1 MIRSTTPRLV
11 SRAGPPIRARRWALV
26 LVPVVTVALL
36 FGVSTPVGAAPLPVG
51 GITEAVAAYAFTPK
65 QVPGANDFTC
75 KPTFVHPR
83 PVVLVHG
90 TLENMGFNWAA
101 ISPTLK
107 NAGYCVF
114 ALNYGYNWLSL
125 DQRAGGLTDIAASA
139 KELQAFVAKV
149 LLATGASRV
158 DIVGHSQ
165 GGLMPNYYIK
175 RLGGASKV
183 ARFVGLAP
191 SNHGTT
197 LSGIT
202 NLGAQLGLL
211 TSFNLLAAMT
221 APSLVQQQVG
231 SAFQTA
237 LFKDGDTVVGPT
249 YVVIATKRDAVV
261 TPYTNG
267 FLNGARNITIQ
278 DQCPT
283 DETGHIGLAFDGPTI
298 QNVLNVLGPNLAT
311 FKAVCTDF
319 GIPV

>member
-1 MIRSTTPRLV
+1 MSL
-11 SRAGPPIRARRWALV
+11 
-26 LVPVVTVALL
+26 
-36 FGVSTPVGAAPLPVG
+36 GAEAATLPVG
-51 GITEAVAAYAFTPK
+51 GLGEAVQAYAFTPK

-75 KPTFVHPR
+75 KPTLAHPR

-114 ALNYGYNWLSL
+114 ALNYGDNWLSL

-139 KELQAFVAKV
+139 KELSTFVDKV
-149 LLATGASRV
+149 RLATGAPKV

-165 GGLMPNYYIK
+165 GGMMPSYYIK
-175 RLGGASKV
+175 RLGGATKV
-183 ARFVGLAP
+183 ARFVGLSP

-202 NLGAQLGLL
+202 NLGTQLGLL

-221 APSLVQQQVG
+221 APSLAQQEVG
-231 SAFQTA
+231 SPFMTA
-237 LFKDGDTVVGPT
+237 LFKAGDTVLGPT
-249 YVVIATKRDAVV
+249 YVVIQTKNDEVV
-261 TPYTNG
+261 TPYANA
-267 FLNGARNITIQ
+267 FLKGARNITIQ

-283 DETGHIGLAFDGPTI
+283 DTTGHIGIVFDGPAI
-298 QNVLNVLGPNLAT
+298 QNVLNALGPNNPF
-311 FKAVCTDF
+311 FKATCTGF
-319 GIPV
+319 GIGV